1 MTIAPALAL
10 PLALLLLG
18 ASPSKGGHP
27 TVGEDVAA
35 DACESCHASATPAVV
50 TEWEGGPHG
59 LNLVKCF
66 VCHGPAGKE
75 LARVPA
81 ATRCDGCHAA
91 EVASVTPKKGKA
103 RSCFACHAPHTLAA
117 EGKENPHLR

>member
-1 MTIAPALAL
+1 MSRVPVPVL
-10 PLALLLLG
+10 PFALLLLAAAPAKRDRHPAA
-18 ASPSKGGHP
+18 AS
-27 TVGEDVAA
+27 
-35 DACESCHASATPAVV
+35 DACESCHAASTPAVV
-50 TEWEGGPHG
+50 AEWEGGPHG

-75 LARVPA
+75 LARIPA
-81 ATRCDGCHAA
+81 ASRCDGCHAA
-91 EVASVTPKKGKA
+91 EVASVTPKKGQA